1 MKLKRDAG
9 RTTEEIA
16 GDFGQLVEEGRALLS
31 EVLQKPTGKVKG
43 IRDTFADVGE
53 RLSEFQSSATR
64 AARQGAKQGARYA
77 RQADDYVRENP
88 WPAIAG
94 GIILGVLAT
103 LWWNQRR

>member
-16 GDFGQLVEEGRALLS
+16 GDFGHLVEEGRALLS
-31 EVLQKPTGKVKG
+31 EVLQKPEGKVKG
-43 IRDTFADVGE
+43 IRDSFADVSE
-53 RLSEFQSSATR
+53 RLAEFQTSATR
-64 AARQGAKQGARYA
+64 AAKQGARQGARYA

-88 WPAIAG
+88 WPTVAG

-103 LWWNQRR
+103 LWWTQRR